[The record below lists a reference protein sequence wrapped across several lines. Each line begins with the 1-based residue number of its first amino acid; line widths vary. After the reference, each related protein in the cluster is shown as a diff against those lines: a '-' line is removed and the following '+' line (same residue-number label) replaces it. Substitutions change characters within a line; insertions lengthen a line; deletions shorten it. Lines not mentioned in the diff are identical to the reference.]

1 MKIECTTLCYL
12 LKDDACL
19 MLHRVKKE
27 HDVNKDKWIGVGGHM
42 EAGESPEDC
51 VRREVKEETGYTLL
65 SWKFHGI
72 ITFVYGDVTEYM
84 MLYTSDSFTADDTA
98 CSEGETPV
106 SCGTDDVG
114 NRVPACDEGV
124 LEWVPLRELPHLN
137 LWAGDY
143 IFLQMVEDGHPF
155 FSLKLVYDD
164 GGILR
169 DAVLDGK
176 PMELFD
182 VLDDDGHVTGCVQER
197 QVVHRLGLRH
207 RTVHLWL
214 HRVKDGHTQ
223 LLLQKRSAHKDSNP
237 GCYDIS
243 SAGHIDAGD
252 EPLPSAIRELSEELG
267 IQAGPD
273 DFRFIGLCPNYSEKA
288 FYGHPFRDNELSYVY
303 LVEKEADIAD
313 MTLQPSEVE
322 SVMWMDIDEI
332 IRRQRDGSLKNCLH
346 DVELQMVR
354 NALDRRHSHAQSK

>member
-12 LKDDACL
+12 LKGDACL
-19 MLHRVKKE
+19 MLHRVKKG

-42 EAGESPEDC
+42 EASESPEDC
-51 VRREVKEETGYTLL
+51 VRREVREETGYTLL

-84 MLYTSDSFTADDTA
+84 MLYTSDRFTADDT
-98 CSEGETPV
+98 PV
-106 SCGTDDVG
+106 
-114 NRVPACDEGV
+114 CDEGV
-124 LEWVPLRELPHLN
+124 LEWVPLSELPRLN

-252 EPLPSAIRELSEELG
+252 EPLPSAMRELSEELG

-354 NALDRRHSHAQSK
+354 NALDRRHSHAQNK

>member
-1 MKIECTTLCYL
+1 MKTECTTLCYL
-12 LKDDACL
+12 LRDNACL

-27 HDVNKDKWIGVGGHM
+27 HDINKDKWIGVGGHM

-51 VRREVKEETGYTLL
+51 VRREVKEETGCTLL
-65 SWKFHGI
+65 SQKFRGI

-84 MLYTSDSFTADDTA
+84 MLYTSDDFTADSGTADISDAADTDVEDTA
-98 CSEGETPV
+98 GSSKEKETP
-106 SCGTDDVG
+106 S
-114 NRVPACDEGV
+114 CDEGV
-124 LEWVPLRELPHLN
+124 LEWVKIDDLPGLN

-143 IFLQMVEDGHPF
+143 IFLQLVADGHPF
-155 FSLKLVYDD
+155 FSLKLVYDA

-169 DAVLDGK
+169 GAVLDGK

-182 VLDDDGHVTGCVQER
+182 VLDGTGHVTGYVQER
-197 QVVHRLGLRH
+197 QVVHRLGLPH

-214 HRVKDGHTQ
+214 HRVKDGRMQ
-223 LLLQKRSAHKDSNP
+223 LLLQKRRADKDSNP

-267 IQAGPD
+267 IKADPEELH
-273 DFRFIGLCPNYSEKA
+273 FIGLCPNYSEKE

-303 LVEKEADIAD
+303 LVDKEVDIAD
-313 MTLQPSEVE
+313 MTLQASEVE
-322 SVMWMDIDEI
+322 SVMWMDIDEV
-332 IRRQRDGSLKNCLH
+332 IRRQQDGTLKNCLH
-346 DVELQMVR
+346 DVELGMVR
-354 NALDRRHSHAQSK
+354 EALLR